1 MDSIVFLI
9 VIVLV
14 AIIVLPI
21 VAIVTANSRANQVR
35 GELAGLM
42 SRIHYLEQGLE
53 ALARRMS
60 TPAEPQHEAA
70 QAVHAPPATAAFSPP
85 PEVEAPRFVERAAS
99 PAPSAAPAPAP
110 AAPAA
115 PIAPPLFASIEP
127 AKAVDSP
134 SLESR
139 IGSQWFNRIGI
150 LAVLIGVAW
159 FLKLAFDNHWIGP
172 IGRVFSGL
180 LAGVALIVWSE
191 RFQKRG
197 FAAFSY
203 SLKAIGSGTLYLS
216 LWAAYQEYA
225 LVPAGVAFAAMI
237 AVTAFNGLL
246 AWAQDSELLAL
257 YAIAGGLITPVLV
270 STGGNH
276 EITLFSYLL
285 VLDFAVLVLVALRP
299 WSRLLFVASAGT
311 VIFVLGW
318 WFTFYSQWQAT
329 RTALFLCCFFLIS
342 SLAPRLVHAPL
353 DESGG
358 MRGWDALALVVL
370 PVASAALSFLG
381 FYCLLSPAVVDWAA
395 PWIAVAF
402 AAYYLLLMR
411 LPERGVLRAGP
422 AMLPSLHL
430 AMAIAFLVMAVPLKT
445 QGRGMTIGWL
455 LEGGVL
461 LWLAVRVRSL
471 LVRAFALICLVLGL
485 GALVAV
491 NPSAATR
498 PFLNERFATYC
509 VAIAVFAFVV
519 WLAKNTR
526 DEETPA
532 AVMHWPNLAAAGVL
546 VVNALALLAISWEI
560 HSFWW
565 YLCWRGDYQLF
576 ANYEMYAQFTYSA
589 FFMLYGAALLT
600 VGFLRRSAFLRW
612 QALVLLAA
620 TIAKVFLIDISQL
633 SQGFRILSFIGLG
646 VLLLAVSFVYQRDW
660 LNLRGRKEE
669 NS

>member
-9 VIVLV
+9 VVVLV
-14 AIIVLPI
+14 TIIVLPI
-21 VAIVTANSRANQVR
+21 VAIVMANSRANQVR
-35 GELAGLM
+35 GEMAELIK
-42 SRIHYLEQGLE
+42 RIHYLEERLE
-53 ALARRMS
+53 DLVRRLA
-60 TPAEPQHEAA
+60 TPAEPPREAV
-70 QAVHAPPATAAFSPP
+70 QAVHAAPAPAAVSPP
-85 PEVEAPRFVERAAS
+85 REVEAPRLQERGLPPTPLPAPAGS
-99 PAPSAAPAPAP
+99 PAPIAAPRFSSLEPE
-110 AAPAA
+110 AAD
-115 PIAPPLFASIEP
+115 
-127 AKAVDSP
+127 DSP

-159 FLKLAFDNHWIGP
+159 FLKLAFDSHWIGP

-216 LWAAYQEYA
+216 LWAAYQVYA

-237 AVTAFNGLL
+237 AVTAFNGLM

-257 YAIAGGLITPVLV
+257 YAVAGGLVTPLLV

-276 EITLFSYLL
+276 EVTLFSYLL
-285 VLDFAVLVLVALRP
+285 VLDLAVLVLVALRP
-299 WSRLLFVASAGT
+299 WSRLLFVSSVGT
-311 VIFVLGW
+311 AIFVLAW
-318 WFTFYSQWQAT
+318 WFAYYAPWQAS
-329 RTALFLCCFFLIS
+329 RTAVFLCCFFLIS

-353 DESGG
+353 DDSGS

-370 PVASAALSFLG
+370 PVASAGLCFLG
-381 FYCLLSPAVVDWAA
+381 FYCLLSPVVVNWAG
-395 PWIAVAF
+395 PWLAVAF

-411 LPERGVLRAGP
+411 LPAWGVLRAGFP
-422 AMLPSLHL
+422 ALPSLHL
-430 AMAIAFLVMAVPLKT
+430 AMAIVFLTMAIPLKT
-445 QGRGMTIGWL
+445 QDRWMTIGWL
-455 LEGGVL
+455 VEGAVL
-461 LWLAVRVRSL
+461 LWMAVRVRSL

-485 GALVAV
+485 GALLAA
-491 NPSAATR
+491 NPPAATR
-498 PFLNERFATYC
+498 PFLNERFGTYC
-509 VAIAVFAFVV
+509 VAIAVFAFVA
-519 WLAKNTR
+519 WLAKNAH
-526 DEETPA
+526 DEEAPA

-546 VVNALALLAISWEI
+546 AVNVLILLAVSLEI

-565 YLCWRGDYQLF
+565 FLCWRGNYHLLHNYQ
-576 ANYEMYAQFTYSA
+576 MYAQFTYSA
-589 FFMLYGAALLT
+589 FFMLFGATLLA

-620 TIAKVFLIDISQL
+620 TIAKVFLVDISQL